1 MNKKNMRSFFTL
13 NNIKYL
19 FYKWDNYIYFVILIY
34 LSISFEIKAVYA
46 MEHMKQGIYYAK
58 IQFNFVSLR
67 NYILHNTQI
76 SENGLKKKL
85 KFYLV

>member
-1 MNKKNMRSFFTL
+1 
-13 NNIKYL
+13 
-19 FYKWDNYIYFVILIY
+19 
-34 LSISFEIKAVYA
+34 